1 LALLFVAIHHSIPLI
16 RCAAVPPSF
25 TCTFGRRTGHLRK
38 NSNYLEKSGQPD
50 AAIYLR
56 SKRLILGVMA
66 DWISRGDRLPVPVTA
81 YGPLHLLARQV
92 HRLANTG
99 QPHEAITAADAF
111 LVIART
117 VRDEKTI
124 RLLTQGKM
132 YALLAMG
139 RYVEATMLGEEL
151 LRTAGSL
158 LNEAK
163 TLCDLAQLHLLRGH
177 YVDCMRNL
185 ARAGVLLN
193 AGPAGTDRHRS
204 AMCSFAEAA
213 TVAEMYETAAIAY
226 DQLCADDSPN
236 RSTSFDLVHAVTL
249 LYWGL
254 RLAHVGR
261 SEESRS
267 RLRRSAEITRS
278 RLDDQPDLQVMAVH
292 ALALAKLGETTVAE
306 KLAREAVLPLRTG
319 ETYQYARMAHLALGI
334 SLRAHGLLPEARRE
348 FIAARDL
355 SEHGCRPDERPI
367 IRFELALTA
376 LELDNG
382 QSSRD
387 LFETVEGQVRE
398 LWRLRLQRLAMLRQA
413 GQREEAEA
421 ARARAE
427 HEVMLDP
434 LTGLGN
440 RRKFDLLLDTVD
452 AGRDRGPLT
461 LLLIDVDHF
470 KAVNDAYSHSAGD
483 RALREVATILR
494 AHCRTGDEAVRYAG
508 DEFVVFLRGDSTAG
522 RDVAERIRTAVA
534 AATILPEARLTV
546 SIGVA
551 TWSPTLTGD
560 ALFRAADDR
569 LYAAKWSGRNTTA
582 A

>member
-1 LALLFVAIHHSIPLI
+1 
-16 RCAAVPPSF
+16 
-25 TCTFGRRTGHLRK
+25 
-38 NSNYLEKSGQPD
+38 
-50 AAIYLR
+50 
-56 SKRLILGVMA
+56 MA
-66 DWISRGDRLPVPVTA
+66 DWISAHERLPVPVTA
-81 YGPLHLLARQV
+81 YGPLHLLARKV
-92 HRLANTG
+92 HRMANTG
-99 QPHEAITAADAF
+99 QAHEAIIAADAY

-117 VRDEKTI
+117 VGDEKTA
-124 RLLTQGKM
+124 RLLIQGKM

-139 RYVEATMLGEEL
+139 RVNEAAALGEEL
-151 LRTAGSL
+151 LRTAGSV

-163 TLCDLAQLHLLRGH
+163 TLCDLAQMHLLRGH

-213 TVAEMYETAAIAY
+213 NAAEMYETAAAAY
-226 DQLCADDSPN
+226 DQLCAADSPTY
-236 RSTSFDLVHAVTL
+236 STSFDLVHAVTL

-261 SEESRS
+261 AEESRS
-267 RLRRSAEITRS
+267 RLRRSAEITRR
-278 RLDDQPDLQVMAVH
+278 RLDVEPDAPVLAAH

-306 KLAREAVLPLRTG
+306 KLAREAIMPLRAG

-334 SLRAHGLLPEARRE
+334 SLRAHGLLHEARRE
-348 FIAARDL
+348 FIAAREL
-355 SEHGCRPDERPI
+355 SEHGSRPDERPI

-376 LELDNG
+376 LELDGG
-382 QSSRD
+382 QPSRD
-387 LFETVEGQVRE
+387 LFETVEGQMRE

-413 GQREEAEA
+413 GQREEIEA

-427 HEVMLDP
+427 REILRDP

-440 RRKFDLLLDTVD
+440 RRKFDLLLDAVD
-452 AGRDRGPLT
+452 RGANGGPLT
-461 LLLIDVDHF
+461 LLLIDLDHF
-470 KAVNDAYSHSAGD
+470 KAVNDAFSHSAGD
-483 RALREVATILR
+483 RALREVAAILR
-494 AHCRTGDEAVRYAG
+494 THCRTGDEAVRYAG
-508 DEFVVFLRGDSTAG
+508 DEFVIFLQCDGMVG
-522 RDVAERIRTAVA
+522 REVAERIRTAVA
-534 AATILPEARLTV
+534 AATILPEVRMTV
-546 SIGVA
+546 SVGVA
-551 TWSPTLTGD
+551 TWTRGLTGD